1 MGVTASPFSITT
13 PAAAVT
19 LGENRVGDV
28 SFTVVA
34 TSTRPLRARLR
45 VTPLPPSPPE
55 WFAVNGDAERDF
67 EPGTAHQFTVRVGP
81 PLGAPPGEYP
91 FRADAIGIEH
101 PDDDYAEGPS
111 CVVTVPQSTPPAL
124 TTPRGYLATLTGA
137 LAGGILGELLVVIVV
152 LTSSHKSASCDGF
165 GCVVGDSIGAVIG
178 LLFALLLGWLLMIVG
193 GAIGA
198 GVALGI
204 KRYRGAKL
212 TATFLAVLMV
222 PWTFLM
228 LATVFQL
235 VHSLVLVAV
244 LAPVFFVAVPAV
256 LARAAVLLIRTHHV

>member
-1 MGVTASPFSITT
+1 MPSPFSITT
-13 PAAAVT
+13 PAATVV
-19 LGENRVGDV
+19 LGDNRVGDV
-28 SFTVVA
+28 AFTVVD
-34 TSTRPLRARLR
+34 TSDRPLRARLR
-45 VTPLPPSPPE
+45 VMPLAPSPPE
-55 WFAVNGDAERDF
+55 WFTITGDAERDF
-67 EPGTAHQFTVRVGP
+67 QPGTAHQFTVRVGP
-81 PLGAPPGEYP
+81 PLGAPPGQYP

-111 CVVTVPQSTPPAL
+111 CVVTVPPSVPPAL

-137 LAGGILGELLVVIVV
+137 LTGGIAGELLVVIVV
-152 LTSSHKSASCDGF
+152 LTSSHKTAGCTGV
-165 GCVVGDSIGAVIG
+165 GCVVGDSIGAVVA
-178 LLFALLLGWLLMIVG
+178 LLFALIAGWILMLLGSAV
-193 GAIGA
+193 GA

-235 VHSLVLVAV
+235 AHSLVLVAV
-244 LAPVFFVAVPAV
+244 LAPVLLVAVPAV
-256 LARAAVLLIRTHHV
+256 LARGAVLLIRTGHI

>member
-1 MGVTASPFSITT
+1 MPSPFSITT
-13 PAAAVT
+13 PAATVV
-19 LGENRVGDV
+19 LGDNRVGDV
-28 SFTVVA
+28 AFTVVD
-34 TSTRPLRARLR
+34 TSDRPLRARLR
-45 VTPLPPSPPE
+45 VMPLAPSPPE
-55 WFAVNGDAERDF
+55 WFTITGDAERDF
-67 EPGTAHQFTVRVGP
+67 QPGTAHQFTVRVGP
-81 PLGAPPGEYP
+81 PLGAPPGQYP

-111 CVVTVPQSTPPAL
+111 CVVTVPPSVPPAL

-137 LAGGILGELLVVIVV
+137 LTGGIAGELLVVIVV
-152 LTSSHKSASCDGF
+152 LTSSHKTAGCTGV
-165 GCVVGDSIGAVIG
+165 GCVVGDSIGAVVA
-178 LLFALLLGWLLMIVG
+178 LLFALIAGWILMLVG
-193 GAIGA
+193 SAVGA

-235 VHSLVLVAV
+235 AHSLVLVAV
-244 LAPVFFVAVPAV
+244 LAPVLLVAVPAV
-256 LARAAVLLIRTHHV
+256 LARGAVLLIRTGHI